1 MQPNAL
7 DEAICGADER
17 DGDVRGCESGQT
29 QGTADTRVARA
40 GNDDAMWVHI
50 RKTDGWPWL

>member
-1 MQPNAL
+1 MKRSVAL
-7 DEAICGADER
+7 TSVMATFEGAR
-17 DGDVRGCESGQT
+17 LRQT

-40 GNDDAMWVHI
+40 GNDDAMWVHV